1 MSVQV
6 GSVAVGIQVDV
17 RNAVNNLRRA
27 EKQLD
32 QLAAG
37 AQGSVKTINKFNKS
51 LNALGVAA
59 GAASFA
65 VIKLGRSSF
74 RAAADV
80 SEMSV
85 AMEAVNKSLKL
96 PPGRINKTA
105 NEIRGM
111 GIEMKAAQEM
121 SLLFAQ
127 GNLDMAKASQVARV
141 AQDLAVLS
149 QSNSTQTAKTLAYA
163 IQTGNSRLLKSAG
176 ITKYAGEAY
185 AEFAATLGKTEAQLT
200 ATERQTA
207 VMNMILEEGAK
218 VAGTYEAAMTEPGKV
233 LRSFPRLLNDMQIE
247 FGNVLKEGFGP
258 AIKAGYDLTKAFSK
272 TVREGGALH
281 PILTDLGEAFG
292 DMMEP
297 LTEFLKDSTESVK
310 QLNRLGISVE
320 GVGAKFTKF
329 APTIA
334 AVNTGLALFA
344 GRNILAAMP
353 VLNRFSG
360 LLGGPVL
367 SSMVVFAATNS
378 EAREAVKNLMDA
390 ALPLM
395 ESLAAVMQIVA
406 QAAVPIINGFA
417 SVLAA
422 VTSLNGGA
430 EILGTALLVLIAR
443 KKLLASVTGQQ
454 LVTALKTAVTNFR
467 YMRAQIASANA
478 TFGASATGVRAYGA
492 VVASSMRAAAVAVKG
507 FIISMGP
514 IAAVTLAV
522 SALVKVFSDWS
533 EKQRRLKERM
543 DDLTDSIIKNTEA
556 LRENLAEGERAASGE
571 EILEQALRGTE
582 EQSLKL
588 TQAFRNLK
596 GEADFETL
604 AHAASDMREFARE
617 QLLAAGASEQLAREA
632 SLMVERIDD
641 LGVLKTTLDTLTG
654 FDAES
659 RKSAGAIDKVAESLF
674 SVKTALEGA
683 DLGTAVNEALLRLQ
697 ETGQVSS
704 VMMAE
709 AESRVTRLHLANI
722 EFMSDQERQVAL
734 YLALTDV
741 MAEHQARLDD
751 LIEKYSDFANGPL
764 PLTQEEMEKVNDNM
778 RKFIRTST
786 TLTGDIEQVES
797 RMDSFFHTLERPTV
811 EDFTDIL
818 LGADAAAARLNE
830 TMFNLTKSANK
841 LMEKTANL
849 DGSMTEL
856 FDAGYQLFNQFMDI
870 GFQMEMLGRSTLE
883 AQGYQAALVTAFYQ
897 SAEAAG
903 YSEEAI
909 VALMEQLH
917 ILDGLDPNI
926 LIGIGLDTSE
936 LERQI
941 MQISVSLTQAERDF
955 GRDGIGGAMVEQ
967 LQGQLDAL
975 RAIASATR
983 GTAATGGAGTGITAG
998 IREVKD
1004 ESDAAA
1010 KAAEELQK
1018 RINDLAQSIAGYGG
1032 GLVGEGFAER
1042 LLGMHP
1048 DDMAEAFNEIALK
1061 ALDFYDI
1068 AKELELP
1075 GGDEF
1080 IRQIGAF
1087 GDRFDELAE
1096 AQREV
1101 IRLQREFN
1109 REVDVYRELNGEL
1122 DRITAQYRQ
1131 FRDEVDGSNTPL
1143 ERVADALKAFK
1154 EARTDLDR
1162 LNSSYDKFMY
1172 QEGLRESTLG
1182 ERIDEEIK
1190 TYRQLQSELDA
1201 TQREQEN
1208 FRQGI
1213 VDMMAPTVAGA
1224 AGRGGVLGNLN
1235 NILTQAKTFRDNLAE
1250 LRTRGFPTDVIQQ
1263 VIGAGLGTGSKIA
1276 RRLLA
1281 MSTGDYAEF
1290 LALREQISAIGAET
1304 AQVAG
1309 EIVFGSETADAEGR
1323 LQEQLGVVQSLYQQA
1338 IQQANNTLAAQQR
1351 AAEVAYQNAMA
1362 DAQAKVDAQRLIVES
1377 LEESLAGASSYM
1389 ESLVS
1394 AIQTDLRIAFDTF
1407 LGGLG
1412 GEITRLLD
1420 SMAARLER
1428 FQSIA
1433 QAAESAASRA
1443 MSAAAAANAQAQA
1456 AKVAAKYGSGGGADP
1471 LGGKFTARARG
1482 GPLRAGQLSLVGERG
1497 PELFVPN
1504 QGGTVIPNNRLGG
1517 STVNYNINVRAVGD
1531 PAEAGRQIVKQIQ
1544 EYERRN
1550 GSRWRS

>member
-127 GNLDMAKASQVARV
+127 GNLDMAKASKVARV

-149 QSNSTQTAKTLAYA
+149 QSNSTQTAQTLAYA

-185 AEFAATLGKTEAQLT
+185 AEYAATLGKTEAQLT

-258 AIKAGYDLTKAFSK
+258 AIKAGYDLTKALSK
-272 TVREGGALH
+272 TMREGGALH
-281 PILTDLGEAFG
+281 PILIDLGQAFG
-292 DMMEP
+292 EMMEP

-310 QLNRLGISVE
+310 QLNRLGLSVDDI
-320 GVGAKFTKF
+320 GAKFTKF

-353 VLNRFSG
+353 VLNKFSG

-378 EAREAVKNLMDA
+378 DAREAVKNLMDA

-395 ESLAAVMQIVA
+395 ESLAKVMQIVA
-406 QAAVPIINGFA
+406 EAAVPLINGFA
-417 SVLAA
+417 SVLSA
-422 VTSLNGGA
+422 VTSLDGGA
-430 EILGTALLVLIAR
+430 ELLGTTLLILIAR
-443 KKLLASVTGQQ
+443 KKLLASATGQQ
-454 LVTALKTAVTNFR
+454 LVMALKTAVTNFK
-467 YMRAQIASANA
+467 YMRAQVASANA
-478 TFGASATGVRAYGA
+478 TFGVSATGVRAYGA
-492 VVASSMRAAAVAVKG
+492 AVASSMRAAAVAVKG
-507 FIISMGP
+507 FLVSMGP

-522 SALVKVFSDWS
+522 SALVKVYTDWS

-543 DDLTDSIIKNTEA
+543 DDFTDSIIKNTEA
-556 LRENLAEGERAASGE
+556 IQENLKEGEDAASGVDV
-571 EILEQALRGTE
+571 LEQAIRGTE
-582 EQSLKL
+582 EQSQQL
-588 TQAFRNLK
+588 TKAFRNLK
-596 GEADFETL
+596 GEADFDTL
-604 AHAASDMREFARE
+604 RFAASNMREFARE
-617 QLLAAGASEQLAREA
+617 QLLAAGASEQLAKDA
-632 SLMVERIDD
+632 SLMIRSIDD
-641 LGVLKTTLDTLTG
+641 LGVLKSTLKTLTD
-654 FDAES
+654 FDSES
-659 RKSAGAIDKVAESLF
+659 TATADALEEVVTSLF
-674 SVKTALEGA
+674 NVKTALEGVDIA
-683 DLGTAVNEALLRLQ
+683 GSISEALLRLE
-697 ETGQVSS
+697 ETGQVSAN
-704 VMMAE
+704 MMRE
-709 AESRVTRLHLANI
+709 AEERVMHFQRVNQVHL
-722 EFMSDQERQVAL
+722 SDQERAIYL
-734 YLALTDV
+734 YVTLTE
-741 MAEHQARLDD
+741 MMEEHVERIDEM
-751 LIEKYSDFANGPL
+751 IEKYGDFANGPL
-764 PLTQEEMEKVNDNM
+764 PLTEEEMGKVNDKM
-778 RKFIRTST
+778 REFIRTST
-786 TLTGDIEQVES
+786 ALTGDIDEVER
-797 RMDSFFHTLERPTV
+797 RMSSFFDTLERPSV
-811 EDFTDIL
+811 EDFADIL
-818 LGADAAAARLNE
+818 LGADAAAARLNQ
-830 TMFNLTKSANK
+830 TMFNLTKSAND

-849 DGSMTEL
+849 DGSMEEL
-856 FDAGYQLFNQFMDI
+856 YGSGYQLFEQFMDI
-870 GFQMEMLGRSTLE
+870 GFQMQQLGKSTLE
-883 AQGYQAALVTAFYQ
+883 AQGYQAALINAFYG

-926 LIGIGLDTSE
+926 LIGIGLDTSQ

-983 GTAATGGAGTGITAG
+983 GTSATGGAGTGITAG

-1004 ESDAAA
+1004 ESNAAADAA
-1010 KAAEELQK
+1010 KELQE
-1018 RINDLAQSIAGYGG
+1018 RINSLAESIAGFGG
-1032 GLVGEGFAER
+1032 GLMGESFAER
-1042 LLGMHP
+1042 LLGTHP
-1048 DDMAEAFNEIALK
+1048 DEMVEVFNEIALK

-1080 IRQIGAF
+1080 IRQIGAL
-1087 GDRFDELAE
+1087 GDKFDELAE

-1101 IRLQREFN
+1101 IRLQREFS

-1122 DRITAQYRQ
+1122 DRITEQYRQ

-1154 EARTDLDR
+1154 EARSDLDR

-1182 ERIDEEIK
+1182 ERIDEEIS
-1190 TYRQLQSELDA
+1190 TYRRLQGELDA

-1213 VDMMAPTVAGA
+1213 VDMMAPSVAGA

-1323 LQEQLGVVQSLYQQA
+1323 LQEQLGVVQALYQQA
-1338 IQQANNTLAAQQR
+1338 IQQAKNTLAIQQR
-1351 AAEVAYQNAMA
+1351 AADVAYQNAMA
-1362 DAQAKVDAQRLIVES
+1362 DAQAKVDAQRRIVES

-1389 ESLVS
+1389 ESLVN

-1412 GEITRLLD
+1412 GEIDRLLI
-1420 SMAARLER
+1420 SLNERIER
-1428 FQSIA
+1428 FRSIA

-1443 MSAAAAANAQAQA
+1443 LAAAAAANAQARA
-1456 AKVAAKYGSGGGADP
+1456 AQNAASSGGADP
-1471 LGGKFTARARG
+1471 LAGKFTARARG
-1482 GPLRAGQLSLVGERG
+1482 GPLRAGQLSLVGEKG
-1497 PELFVPN
+1497 PELFVPG
-1504 QGGTVIPNNRLGG
+1504 QSGTVIPHHRIGG
-1517 STVNYNINVRAVGD
+1517 NTTVNYNINVRAVGD

>member
-105 NEIRGM
+105 NEIRSM
-111 GIEMKAAQEM
+111 GIEMKAQEM

-127 GNLDMAKASQVARV
+127 GNLDMAKAADVARV

-185 AEFAATLGKTEAQLT
+185 AEYAATLGKTEAQLT

-272 TVREGGALH
+272 TMQEGGALH
-281 PILTDLGEAFG
+281 PVLVDLGEAFG
-292 DMMEP
+292 DMMDP
-297 LTEFLKDSTESVK
+297 LTDFLKDTTETVK
-310 QLNRLGISVE
+310 NLNYVGISVE
-320 GVGAKFTKF
+320 DVQEKFEKFT
-329 APTIA
+329 PTIS
-334 AVNTGLALFA
+334 AVTAGLSLFA
-344 GRNILAAMP
+344 GKQILGSIP
-353 VLNRFSG
+353 VVGRFAN
-360 LLGGPVL
+360 LLGGPL
-367 SSMVVFAATNS
+367 TTSMAVFALTN
-378 EAREAVKNLMDA
+378 EDAREAVRNVVDA
-390 ALPLM
+390 LRPLAEAM
-395 ESLAAVMQIVA
+395 AKVA
-406 QAAVPIINGFA
+406 QVTMEFVAIPALNFFA
-417 SVLAA
+417 RMAKAITSVA
-422 VTSLNGGA
+422 GGA
-430 EILGTALLVLIAR
+430 EALGTAILLLIAR
-443 KKLLASVTGQQ
+443 KKLLATGVGKS
-454 LVTALKTAVTNFR
+454 LVASFAKAKAAMMENIAYQRALA
-467 YMRAQIASANA
+467 AQAGTTLTRFQ
-478 TFGASATGVRAYGA
+478 TFGAGVTATMRGASA
-492 VVASSMRAAAVAVKG
+492 AVKG
-507 FIISMGP
+507 FMVSMGP
-514 IAAVTLAV
+514 MLAITAGISLVVAAYTRMTEAARKAKEEAARLEEVHIRLARAIRDTTDAALENADAFLADGGAGKALADTL
-522 SALVKVFSDWS
+522 LNTLD
-533 EKQRRLKERM
+533 
-543 DDLTDSIIKNTEA
+543 NTE
-556 LRENLAEGERAASGE
+556 EVLAAFGELGQMANFDTIVEAATDFQGFSAS
-571 EILEQALRGTE
+571 ILE
-582 EQSLKL
+582 
-588 TQAFRNLK
+588 
-596 GEADFETL
+596 
-604 AHAASDMREFARE
+604 
-617 QLLAAGASEQLAREA
+617 AAGAPPELAKQLAELERQMQGSSAKSQVLTQHLFENADAFNLSDEALMNLAFALGTDGANAFDILGSAMQAVDFVRLAHDETNAAFAAGDVTQAMIDQANAFANQQKQLMDLNSEQRAAIYLQELLRLAALDAADAQEVLASSSAEA
-632 SLMVERIDD
+632 
-641 LGVLKTTLDTLTG
+641 
-654 FDAES
+654 
-659 RKSAGAIDKVAESLF
+659 
-674 SVKTALEGA
+674 KTALS
-683 DLGTAVNEALLRLQ
+683 DLGKIVEEYSGLAGDAALSTQVLAEQMGIAEESAENKLRLAILRLGRESQ
-697 ETGQVSS
+697 GLYKNMAQVTEGTMSLEQVVRS
-704 VMMAE
+704 QSDAMLDA
-709 AESRVTRLHLANI
+709 VT
-722 EFMSDQERQVAL
+722 
-734 YLALTDV
+734 
-741 MAEHQARLDD
+741 D
-751 LIEKYSDFANGPL
+751 L
-764 PLTQEEMEKVNDNM
+764 
-778 RKFIRTST
+778 T
-786 TLTGDIEQVES
+786 TLGGG
-797 RMDSFFHTLERPTV
+797 MDE
-811 EDFTDIL
+811 IL
-818 LGADAAAARLNE
+818 PVIYD
-830 TMFNLTKSANK
+830 
-841 LMEKTANL
+841 
-849 DGSMTEL
+849 MTQSL
-856 FDAGYQLFNQFMDI
+856 YD
-870 GFQMEMLGRSTLE
+870 
-883 AQGYQAALVTAFYQ
+883 

-903 YSEEAI
+903 VDREA
-909 VALMEQLH
+909 VAKLIDEIG
-917 ILDGLDPNI
+917 ILDGLSAEAKIAITGD
-926 LIGIGLDTSE
+926 
-936 LERQI
+936 
-941 MQISVSLTQAERDF
+941 VSGMTAL
-955 GRDGIGGAMVEQ
+955 VE
-967 LQGQLDAL
+967 AL
-975 RAIASATR
+975 RLEMQRLALADGPAFYASKRFQSLSDEITGYQR
-983 GTAATGGAGTGITAG
+983 IIDAATDSTSAFTAG
-998 IREVKD
+998 GGFSRPDLTDPKKNGASEIER
-1004 ESDAAA
+1004 
-1010 KAAEELQK
+1010 AAEELQK
-1018 RINDLAQSIAGYGG
+1018 AIDNFSKTVASFGQ
-1032 GLVGEGFAER
+1032 GLVGEDFAER

-1068 AKELELP
+1068 AQELELP

-1080 IRQIGAF
+1080 MRQIGAL
-1087 GDRFDELAE
+1087 GDKFDELAE

-1101 IRLQREFN
+1101 IRLQQEFS

-1122 DRITAQYRQ
+1122 DRITEQYRQ

-1154 EARTDLDR
+1154 EARSDLDR

-1190 TYRQLQSELDA
+1190 TYRRLQGELDA

-1213 VDMMAPTVAGA
+1213 VDMMAPSVAGA

-1290 LALREQISAIGAET
+1290 LALREQISALGAET
-1304 AQVAG
+1304 AQIAG
-1309 EIVFGSETADAEGR
+1309 EVLFGSDTADAEGR

-1338 IQQANNTLAAQQR
+1338 IQQAQAAFDNQQR
-1351 AAEVAYQNAMA
+1351 AVEVQKQAAEAAYQNAMA
-1362 DAQAKVDAQRLIVES
+1362 DAQAKLDAQRLVVEG

-1394 AIQTDLRIAFDTF
+1394 AIQLDLRDAFDTF

-1443 MSAAAAANAQAQA
+1443 MSAAAAANAQARA
-1456 AKVAAKYGSGGGADP
+1456 AQNAASSGGADP
-1471 LGGKFTARARG
+1471 LAGKFTARARG
-1482 GPLRAGQLSLVGERG
+1482 GPLRAGQLSLVGEKG
-1497 PELFVPN
+1497 PELFVPG
-1504 QGGTVIPNNRLGG
+1504 QSGTVIPHHRIGG
-1517 STVNYNINVRAVGD
+1517 NTTVNYNINVRAVGD